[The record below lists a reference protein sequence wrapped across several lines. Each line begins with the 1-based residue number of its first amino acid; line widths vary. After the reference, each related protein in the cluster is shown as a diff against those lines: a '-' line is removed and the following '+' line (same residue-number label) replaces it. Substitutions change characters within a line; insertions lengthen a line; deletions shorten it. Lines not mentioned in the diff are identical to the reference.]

1 VNGLVGRD
9 AVMLAVLTGWTSEP
23 EWNLTV
29 RLQDG
34 RRQSDST
41 DVGQPTW
48 PYMWAYIS
56 MTVPVRQVSAPY
68 RGQGFI

>member
-1 VNGLVGRD
+1 
-9 AVMLAVLTGWTSEP
+9 MLAVLTGWTWA

-34 RRQSDST
+34 RRQSDLI

-56 MTVPVRQVSAPY
+56 MTVPVRHWQVSAPY